1 MDPLEG
7 LAIGANATFIS
18 SEVTLPDDE
27 AAGFDLPNI
36 MAPMSTRD
44 MTNAPEYLYNLYLT
58 YDLVDSGTQFSIF
71 YTVQGDKLVAG
82 AGQSNGN
89 FVPNVYALEYGTLNL
104 SISQRLWKHLRL
116 QFQAKNLLN
125 PDIQEVYRSP
135 FIGGDVLKTSY
146 STGVEFS
153 IGLVAEFTF

>member
-1 MDPLEG
+1 M
-7 LAIGANATFIS
+7 
-18 SEVTLPDDE
+18 
-27 AAGFDLPNI
+27 
-36 MAPMSTRD
+36 
-44 MTNAPEYLYNLYLT
+44 
-58 YDLVDSGTQFSIF
+58 
-71 YTVQGDKLVAG
+71 
-82 AGQSNGN
+82 
-89 FVPNVYALEYGTLNL
+89 
-104 SISQRLWKHLRL
+104 